1 LAGTGGRVPVD
12 AIAGLIHVV
21 RGRRI
26 MLDSDLARLYGVA
39 TKRLNEQVRR
49 NEVRFPDD
57 FAFQLTLE
65 EVANLRS
72 QIATSSGEWGGR
84 RSRPL
89 AFTEHGAV
97 MLASVLN
104 SPAAVETSIQ
114 VVRAFVQLRV
124 ALGSHA
130 ELARKLEAMEAR
142 YDQQFRAVF
151 DAIRALIRE
160 DDKPRKQIG
169 FIPPPGGSSS
179 RDHRL

>member
-1 LAGTGGRVPVD
+1 MAGRDTVVPVE

-21 RGRRI
+21 RGRRV

-49 NEVRFPDD
+49 NQARFPED
-57 FAFQLTLE
+57 FAFQLTPTE
-65 EVANLRS
+65 TTVLRS
-72 QIATSSGEWGGR
+72 QIATSNKGRGGR
-84 RSRPL
+84 RAALL

-104 SPAAVETSIQ
+104 SPVAVETSIQ

-124 ALGSHA
+124 ALGTHA
-130 ELARKLEAMEAR
+130 ELRRKLDAMEAR

-151 DAIRALIRE
+151 DAIRALISE
-160 DDKPRKQIG
+160 DTRPRKQIG
-169 FIPPPGGSSS
+169 FQPPLRSSQ
-179 RDHRL
+179 